1 MARFMVY
8 KWLGPFNEMYIK
20 IRQQQQKAE
29 NEIILLSLFD
39 DLFAETYRTDNVNRF
54 KKLQNLK
61 EGQQVDSEEVKE
73 R

>member
-61 EGQQVDSEEVKE
+61 EG
-73 R
+73 